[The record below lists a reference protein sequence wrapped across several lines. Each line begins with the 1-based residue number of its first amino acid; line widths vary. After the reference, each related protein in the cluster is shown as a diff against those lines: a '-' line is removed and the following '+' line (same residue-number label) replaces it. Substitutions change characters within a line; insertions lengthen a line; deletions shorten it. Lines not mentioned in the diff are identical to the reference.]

1 MAQWAKRRKS
11 SLLPMKSLLG
21 FNANMELAQPHRA
34 EDNGERGR
42 RSAAAALIK
51 SEMNWEG
58 EEAIKRSK

>member
-1 MAQWAKRRKS
+1 MGKATEIS
-11 SLLPMKSLLG
+11 PFSPMKSLLG

-42 RSAAAALIK
+42 RSAAALIK
-51 SEMNWEG
+51 SGMNWEG